1 MLGFVKYNREPAL
14 SNLVNQFFENEFA
27 PVANRVK
34 PATNIKEN
42 EDAFELEMRVA
53 GYTKDEVHVELED
66 KVLSISAEIEN
77 VDEESIW
84 KREFVKASFSRSFEL
99 PDHVNS
105 EQIKAEQKDGILHIV
120 IPKKKEEQKLKKL
133 IAIA

>member
-1 MLGFVKYNREPAL
+1 MLRFVKYNREPAL

-27 PVANRVK
+27 PLANRVN

-42 EDAFELEMRVA
+42 EDAFELEIQVP

-66 KVLSISAEIEN
+66 KILSISAEIEN
-77 VDEESIW
+77 ENEEISW
-84 KREFVKASFSRSFEL
+84 KREFVKSSFSRSFKL
-99 PDHVNS
+99 PDNANG
-105 EQIKAEQKDGILHIV
+105 EKIKAEQKDGILHIM
-120 IPKKKEEQKLKKL
+120 IPKVKEEPKLKKL